1 MKFLRLLSRL
11 ALLSLAAAVF
21 VGLTGMYGGSVRPPV
36 PSLIW
41 QATREH
47 RPAAPQ
53 VGQFPEFLGG
63 VSQLALYAL
72 AGRVIFRLRLSS
84 VSRSE
89 ERPILLGLRREYR
102 SVQMGESPVP
112 HGR

>member
-1 MKFLRLLSRL
+1 MKFLRVLSRL
-11 ALLSLAAAVF
+11 GLLSLTAAVF
-21 VGLTGMYGGSVRPPV
+21 VGLTGMYGGSVRPSA

-47 RPAAPQ
+47 RPSAPH

-84 VSRSE
+84 MSRGE

-102 SVQMGESPVP
+102 SVKTGAPDVA
-112 HGR
+112 